1 MLLLWQVATIF
12 SSAKTAPLQAS
23 FPQVSPLH
31 CITSLPKHHTVMDP
45 FSERLQRLERAAKE
59 IFEDTGIRIHPWDTV
74 FSENL
79 AYVAINIYHL
89 IGGYIN
95 TLLGDINPEC
105 WTRSTLQ
112 SLQTLLLHATS
123 HIDNPNQR
131 KERLR
136 QIKTYLVT
144 CAFADAWRGMK
155 PTLYPRHLQNARL
168 FFSISHHQDPAD
180 ANITD
185 ESDNSEANP
194 SIPTPGR
201 PRTNSV
207 ARKHPATESFLE
219 TSPKQPRRQEIAVSV
234 TTGDN
239 TEVLSLPIQ
248 VYNTDFSSSAPLI
261 TT

>member
-1 MLLLWQVATIF
+1 
-12 SSAKTAPLQAS
+12 
-23 FPQVSPLH
+23 
-31 CITSLPKHHTVMDP
+31 MDP

-79 AYVAINIYHL
+79 AYVAINIYRL
-89 IGGYIN
+89 IGGYIS
-95 TLLGDINPEC
+95 TWLGDINPEY

-112 SLQTLLLHATS
+112 SLQTLFLHATS
-123 HIDNPNQR
+123 HIDKPNQR

-155 PTLYPRHLQNARL
+155 PTLYPRHLLNARL
-168 FFSISHHQDPAD
+168 FFSISHHQDPTD
-180 ANITD
+180 ANTSD

-194 SIPTPGR
+194 SIPTPER

-207 ARKHPATESFLE
+207 TRKHPATESFLE
-219 TSPKQPRRQEIAVSV
+219 TSPQAAAPAGDCCFSDNRR
-234 TTGDN
+234 
-239 TEVLSLPIQ
+239 
-248 VYNTDFSSSAPLI
+248 
-261 TT
+261 